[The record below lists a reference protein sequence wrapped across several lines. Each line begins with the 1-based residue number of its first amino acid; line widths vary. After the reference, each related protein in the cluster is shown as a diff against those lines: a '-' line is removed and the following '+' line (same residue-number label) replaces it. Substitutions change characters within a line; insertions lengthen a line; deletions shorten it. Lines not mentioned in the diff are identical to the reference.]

1 MPRGEF
7 SNPGV
12 LDTVRIL
19 ILIHVQVLPLGAI
32 PLGDRWCLLK
42 QAESFNEEIIKVER
56 IEALQLLRVAAR
68 KASNQPLMVCYRLIL
83 HLVRGEAVVLGA
95 TDRAKDQARLR

>member
-1 MPRGEF
+1 MPRGELA
-7 SNPGV
+7 NPGV

-32 PLGDRWCLLK
+32 PLGDRWRLLK

-56 IEALQLLRVAAR
+56 IETL
-68 KASNQPLMVCYRLIL
+68 
-83 HLVRGEAVVLGA
+83 
-95 TDRAKDQARLR
+95 